1 MRVLV
6 QLLCSLFLCTLVGR
20 GSGTNV
26 GRAACSDVVHVLVEV
41 FDGVV
46 VGAENVEGVSVDLH
60 VAADRQVS
68 WGDGSVVLVHVLV
81 SSLVQELALDD
92 AAVLLGGLVDTE
104 LVIGEVER
112 DDESAVDVL
121 GHARVEARR
130 EAEYARRVVHGLE
143 EVDLGLLGHEAVHL
157 ALGVLLVTKAVVGR
171 YLAWDGLSRL
181 GELNAAE
188 RELDL
193 VALAVELL
201 CEGVDA
207 LDLVGLAV
215 GVDVGLGG
223 DLVAGQVVVT
233 DEGVAGLVHI
243 DAVGELLA
251 AEVDG
256 ETIPAVVSLVALT
269 NFKSI
274 ITEVVVHD
282 ERQILTFGEE
292 TEDLTIVV
300 QELLLG
306 GDLTATELLLE
317 ELQELRVLLLR
328 HGLLALLEVITRN
341 GNRRRQ
347 FTSLGLFNKAFE
359 S

>member
-171 YLAWDGLSRL
+171 YLASDGLSRL
-181 GELNAAE
+181 GELNTAE

-233 DEGVAGLVHI
+233 DEVLAWLVDVH
-243 DAVGELLA
+243 AVGEFLA
-251 AEVDG
+251 AEEDSESVS
-256 ETIPAVVSLVALT
+256 AVVGAVALADLE
-269 NFKSI
+269 SVVGQ
-274 ITEVVVHD
+274 VVVHD
-282 ERQILTFGEE
+282 VWQVLALGEE
-292 TEDLTIVV
+292 SEDLAIVV
-300 QELLLG
+300 EELLLS
-306 GDLTATELLLE
+306 GDLATAELLLE
-317 ELQELRVLLLR
+317 ELQQLGVLLHG
-328 HGLLALLEVITRN
+328 HGLLARLEVVCGAGQR
-341 GNRRRQ
+341 GRQ
-347 FTSLGLFNKAFE
+347 ITSLLLYNKAFE

>member
-1 MRVLV
+1 MERVSVNLHV
-6 QLLCSLFLCTLVGR
+6 TANGQVGR
-20 GSGTNV
+20 GDES
-26 GRAACSDVVHVLVEV
+26 HVLIHILVLPLVE
-41 FDGVV
+41 
-46 VGAENVEGVSVDLH
+46 
-60 VAADRQVS
+60 
-68 WGDGSVVLVHVLV
+68 
-81 SSLVQELALDD
+81 ELALDD
-92 AAVLLGGLVDTE
+92 ARVLLGGLVDAE
-104 LVIGEVER
+104 GVVGQVEG
-112 DDESAVDVL
+112 DDESAIEVL
-121 GHARVEARR
+121 RDARVEPCG
-130 EAEYARRVVHGLE
+130 EAEHTSRVVHGFE
-143 EVDLGLLGHEAVHL
+143 EVALGLLGHKAEGL
-157 ALGVLLVTKAVVGR
+157 ALCVLLITESVVR
-171 YLAWDGLSRL
+171 WVLTRRL
-181 GELNAAE
+181 LRWRVELDISE
-188 RELDL
+188 REVVL
-193 VALAVELL
+193 VALAVETLS
-201 CEGVDA
+201 EFVDT
-207 LDLVGLAV
+207 LNFIDSAV
-215 GVDVGLGG
+215 GVDAGG
-223 DLVAGQVVVT
+223 GSDLVAGQVVVT